1 MSLAQYARI
10 LVKHWFL
17 AVIPGI
23 VLVTLAMVAS
33 FNATPLYT
41 ARASAWFTLPVGQ
54 SGSDLFQGASYT
66 QAQLGSYA
74 ELATKPIVLEP
85 VIESLGLETTSNALA
100 STISASVLQESVI
113 IEISATD
120 PDPEQAAEVANAV
133 IKEVAQVAKN
143 LAPSLENGDS
153 AVSAAVVSPAR
164 QPSGPSSPNTK
175 RNVLAAALAGL
186 FLGMVLPV
194 AREVLDNKVRGSEDL
209 PSDVPL
215 LATLP
220 KVPFLPGARSAKRRS
235 HHGDFVM
242 TESLRKVQAGLR
254 FLDVERPVKVIAISS
269 SISAEGKT
277 SLSLRLARVMAEGAA
292 DVLLIDADLR
302 KPQIADRLA
311 LEGGI
316 GLADVLAGEVTLEQ
330 AVQRA
335 LSPRLHV
342 LPAGS
347 AVPNPGGLLA
357 SSSMSALIEELRG
370 RYAYVVIDAPPLLPV
385 ADASVLATHVDGLL
399 LVARHGKVTR
409 AQVASSVQQLN
420 QVDARVL
427 GAIINATP
435 RGNRFHTRKSTY
447 YYGREV
453 GEDEFDARS
462 GIGANRSTPIRPS
475 SLRPD

>member
-10 LVKHWFL
+10 LVKHWSL

-23 VLVTLAMVAS
+23 VLVTLAMATS
-33 FNATPLYT
+33 FSATPLYT
-41 ARASAWFTLPVGQ
+41 ARASAWFTLPAGQ
-54 SGSDLFQGASYT
+54 SASDLFQGANYT

-74 ELATKPIVLEP
+74 QLATKPIVLEP

-100 STISASVLQESVI
+100 STISASVLQDSVI
-113 IEISATD
+113 IQISATD

-133 IKEVAQVAKN
+133 IKETAKVAKN

-153 AVSAAVVSPAR
+153 AVSATVVSPAQ
-164 QPSGPSSPNTK
+164 QPSAPSSPNTK

-209 PSDVPL
+209 PSEVPL

-220 KVPFLPGARSAKRRS
+220 KVRFLPGARRAKDRS

-254 FLDVERPVKVIAISS
+254 FLDVERPVKVIALSS
-269 SISAEGKT
+269 SIPAEGKT

-347 AVPNPGGLLA
+347 AVPNPGELLA
-357 SSSMSALIEELRG
+357 SSSMSALIEEVRG
-370 RYAYVVIDAPPLLPV
+370 RYDYIVIDAPPLLPV

-399 LVARHGKVTR
+399 VIARHGEVTR
-409 AQVASSVQQLN
+409 AQVASSVKQLN

-427 GAIINATP
+427 GAIINAAP
-435 RGNRFHTRKSTY
+435 RSNRLHMRKSTY

-453 GEDEFDARS
+453 GEDDSAARARIS
-462 GIGANRSTPIRPS
+462 TNRSTVIRPS